1 MVYIKTCLTSPV
13 DSNLYNMKQQRA
25 AVHKDLQ
32 YERNRCTFDPVEVTY
47 FLDGSP
53 EKTKQRRE
61 QGIVGIPCTLR

>member
-1 MVYIKTCLTSPV
+1 MATRLTFHV
-13 DSNLYNMKQQRA
+13 DGDLYNMKQQRV

-53 EKTKQRRE
+53 EKTKQRRDR
-61 QGIVGIPCTLR
+61 GIVGIPCL